1 MPHISWCIVYSR
13 DRTNLRKTQAAVSK
27 SIEELQMQQ
36 RAASSR
42 SGRAHTSAGGSRS
55 GSRQQTTMYDTADNM
70 GRTGSLA
77 SIPESTHDNSNQ
89 ADHHSQEALAA
100 EASAFFMPKK
110 KILRSDGAS
119 LHDVYLSK
127 RGDTWGQIL
136 KAQARE
142 DVRTALSIIKNE
154 SAWMLLCVD
163 GDEIFDYIGVS
174 IHFYVHVYAIFVPG
188 TMHTIQHNAYDAMV
202 IVLIAPAMM
211 SGGKQNQTA
220 TGKRTEERRIRQA
233 SASTSTRTRVAE
245 AIGCTG

>member
-1 MPHISWCIVYSR
+1 MAPISWCIAYYR

-77 SIPESTHDNSNQ
+77 SIPESTHDNSHQ

-142 DVRTALSIIKNE
+142 DVRTALSITKNE
-154 SAWMLLCVD
+154 STWMLLCVD
-163 GDEIFDYIGVS
+163 GYEILDCIGES
-174 IHFYVHVYAIFVPG
+174 IHFYCHVYAIFSG
-188 TMHTIQHNAYDAMV
+188 YNAYDATV
-202 IVLIAPAMM
+202 IALITPAMM
-211 SGGKQNQTA
+211 SGGKQNQA
-220 TGKRTEERRIRQA
+220 ASGKRTEERRIRQA
-233 SASTSTRTRVAE
+233 SASTSTRTRAAE
-245 AIGCTG
+245 AIRCTGRFTFRGA

>member
-1 MPHISWCIVYSR
+1 MARISWCIAYYR

-77 SIPESTHDNSNQ
+77 SIPESTHDNSHQ

-142 DVRTALSIIKNE
+142 DVRTALSITKNKTN
-154 SAWMLLCVD
+154 LLGCFCVLMVMKYLTALASP
-163 GDEIFDYIGVS
+163 FTS
-174 IHFYVHVYAIFVPG
+174 MHVYAIFVPG
-188 TMHTIQHNAYDAMV
+188 SMHTM
-202 IVLIAPAMM
+202 L
-211 SGGKQNQTA
+211 
-220 TGKRTEERRIRQA
+220 R
-233 SASTSTRTRVAE
+233 
-245 AIGCTG
+245 